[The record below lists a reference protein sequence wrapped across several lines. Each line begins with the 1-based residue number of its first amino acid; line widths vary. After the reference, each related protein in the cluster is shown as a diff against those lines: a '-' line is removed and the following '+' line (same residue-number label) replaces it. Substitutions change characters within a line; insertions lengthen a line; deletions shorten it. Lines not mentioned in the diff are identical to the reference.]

1 MDTALEVLK
10 WVVLILLAG
19 FIGQFGKSMSVR
31 VIHYFQEKKKRNVP
45 TVPVVDQVAVRQAD
59 PLSPGSDPKAEKK
72 ILKGQLKAQKKMGK
86 LKGKGNT
93 NH

>member
-1 MDTALEVLK
+1 MDIAIEVLK

-59 PLSPGSDPKAEKK
+59 PSSPGSDPKGEKK
-72 ILKGQLKAQKKMGK
+72 LVKGQLKAKKKMEK
-86 LKGKGNT
+86 AKNQGKG
-93 NH
+93 